1 LNLLARAH
9 LVKAFCNDSPC
20 LHLLQHGFIVV
31 NGVLASAHSE
41 FLLDEITP
49 AALVHL
55 LPGIYQAMFAP
66 LYQLYRLLGP
76 ARSAAL
82 NSWLTPVVNAA
93 VAAVTGGS
101 AAPVAAAA
109 TVAALAVAVSAAKTG
124 RARMIGSASM

>member
-1 LNLLARAH
+1 
-9 LVKAFCNDSPC
+9 
-20 LHLLQHGFIVV
+20 
-31 NGVLASAHSE
+31 
-41 FLLDEITP
+41 
-49 AALVHL
+49 
-55 LPGIYQAMFAP
+55 MFAP